1 MPKKLFSTDMPD
13 WNLGE
18 CTAQN
23 REDNIEREIFFTER
37 R

>member
-1 MPKKLFSTDMPD
+1 MPD
-13 WNLGE
+13 WILGE